1 MSALI
6 VLVLV
11 VAAFVLAAVDL
22 IQSNGRSLTAWA
34 VLLLAVVLMVG
45 RL

>member
-6 VLVLV
+6 VLVLL

-22 IQSNGRSLTAWA
+22 IQSNGRLLTAWA
-34 VLLLAVVLMVG
+34 VLLLAVVLLVT
-45 RL
+45 RI